1 MKSIFNWSIVTVTI
15 FLASQNSYAFDFEVK
30 GFVAMDLL
38 AISKQESKDVA
49 AEIGYGTADVKFYF
63 NHEEFSSKVKLD
75 IDGGTSPY
83 DLMEEVLIS
92 YRASDNIKYNFGK
105 GKIRFHEMHYGI
117 TDITYTDGG
126 YLLNT
131 YHSFRDQ
138 DRKYLANLE
147 LGRRSN
153 GLVQNF
159 TLFGSNQEARRDFN
173 DESLPVITN
182 DKLVY
187 TQEKTF
193 NTTTQR
199 GLAYQ
204 IQILPDFE
212 TKYLASALYYW
223 RDIDPDAD
231 WAFNVA
237 YNKNTPTFEFWFEY
251 IFAYTSK
258 HPNDNY
264 TQKKQY
270 DMLWQLGYLYKLTDK
285 WGIGF
290 NFESAYVRQL
300 HHDSSDYSVA
310 DDIGQT
316 KYNDGQTARYQSFKL
331 DMGGQ
336 CKVSKKVQF
345 NTGVVIEKQFARAS
359 PFNTNKDPSV
369 KLSNLTAYGLNAG
382 FSFFY

>member
-1 MKSIFNWSIVTVTI
+1 MSC
-15 FLASQNSYAFDFEVK
+15 QNVYAFDFEVK

-38 AISKQESKDVA
+38 AISKQETKDA
-49 AEIGYGTADVKFYF
+49 EAEIGYGTADVKFYF

-75 IDGGTSPY
+75 IDGGTTPY

-92 YRASDNIKYNFGK
+92 YRASDSIKYNFGK

-131 YHSFRDQ
+131 QHSFRDQ
-138 DRKYLANLE
+138 DRKYLANIE
-147 LGRRSN
+147 LGRRST
-153 GLVQNF
+153 GLVQNI
-159 TLFGSNQEARRDFN
+159 TLFGSNQEVQRTFEDDN
-173 DESLPVITN
+173 IPNVKDN
-182 DKLVY
+182 KLIY

-193 NTTTQR
+193 NTAHQR

-231 WAFNVA
+231 WAFNIA
-237 YNKNTPTFEFWFEY
+237 YNKNTPSFELWFEY

-264 TQKKQY
+264 SQRKQY
-270 DMLWQLGYLYKLTDK
+270 DALWQLGYLYKLTDK

-290 NFESAYVRQL
+290 NLESALVRKT
-300 HHDSSDYSVA
+300 HHNNA
-310 DDIGQT
+310 DLKAPFNGS
-316 KYNDGQTARYQSFKL
+316 KYNDGQTARYESYKL
-331 DMGGQ
+331 DIGGQ

-345 NTGVVIEKQFARAS
+345 NTGVVVEKQFRFDSNFTGAAS
-359 PFNTNKDPSV
+359 K